1 MNKAIETAVRL
12 EVTQQGIGI
21 VTLTQPDRGNP
32 FDGTFVREMKE
43 TFLALWEQPGLRAVL
58 LRAEGRH
65 FSFGGDLKSFYPQ
78 RAQLAPIVRSWT
90 ADLHMGLQRA
100 WRLPVPMVAEV
111 QGFAMGGAV
120 ALFAGADVVVA
131 GQSTRIG
138 SAFAQIGFSCD
149 SGTTVALTAR
159 MGAARAKRFVM
170 LAEVLASEQAYQA
183 GLVDKVVA
191 DERLQDEAM
200 ALTKQLAAGPTVA
213 FGEIKRLFMRASA
226 LEMESLLED
235 EALTLARVAATQ
247 DAQEG
252 IAAQQ
257 EKRTPVFQG
266 R

>member
-1 MNKAIETAVRL
+1 MNSTAAAVRL
-12 EVTQQGIGI
+12 EVTEDGLAI
-21 VTLTQPDRGNP
+21 VTLAQPDRGNP
-32 FDGTFVREMKE
+32 FDGAFVRAMKE
-43 TFLALWEQPGLRAVL
+43 VFLQLWETPGLRAVL
-58 LRAEGRH
+58 LRAEGRN

-78 RAQLAPIVRSWT
+78 RTQLAPIVRSWT
-90 ADLHMGLQRA
+90 ADLHMALQRA

-131 GQSTRIG
+131 SQSVRIG

-170 LAEVLASEQAYQA
+170 LAEVLGSDQAYQA

-191 DERLQDEAM
+191 DDALPGEAL
-200 ALTKQLAAGPTVA
+200 ALARQLAAGPTVA

-235 EALTLARVAATQ
+235 EALTLARVASTE

-257 EKRTPVFQG
+257 EKRQPVFQG